1 MWSLIEGLSGKDQ
14 EAAWREFV
22 SRYRP
27 FVNGL
32 LARRLRRTD
41 WIAAGEQD
49 FWGYLFLSNAVRR
62 ADRGRRFRPFLA
74 GIVHHFTQSWLRK
87 LPREHAVE
95 ELDATAP
102 ALPDA
107 GDAEMAAWSH
117 NVIAL
122 ALAAL
127 TAESP
132 AMAKAVQGFY
142 ALGTAAG
149 AAEQNASQLAQALGC
164 TTTNVYQLLSR
175 GRRRLRELIELE
187 VLAGCADASDLK
199 EELAVFLA
207 SACTLHPGL
216 FADGAGETSS
226 PAS

>member
-1 MWSLIEGLSGKDQ
+1 MWALIDELKGPDAD
-14 EAAWREFV
+14 AAWRTFV
-22 SRYRP
+22 DRYRP
-27 FVNGL
+27 FVRGL
-32 LARRLRRTD
+32 LLRVVRRAD
-41 WIAAGEQD
+41 WTKAAED
-49 FWGYLFLSNAVRR
+49 EFWGYIYISDAVRR

-74 GIVHHFTQSWLRK
+74 GIVHHFAQSWLRK

-175 GRRRLRELIELE
+175 GRRRLRDLIELE